1 MFQPTDI
8 SGCWFWVK
16 GDDAIPFPENPSI
29 PDRYVASINNAGYQT
44 CTFLSIESSV
54 EAQYKPNNL
63 NGHSTIKFVSP
74 NGLDT
79 GIMYDIPRTDEI
91 TAFYLYKQNFPS
103 VGAGYQTLFQGPN
116 DVDSNALEVFGSYLQ
131 LDHIFFLRLQE
142 FATYQDAYAI
152 NASYLNDWIIRTD
165 VVDGNTI
172 MFKRNGFAISSGT
185 IPLPPLPDISRPPWN
200 NEGHCVLGGSL
211 GIAQHEIAEAIVFD
225 HRITDAEITRV
236 ENYLKFKYFIGGV
249 SASTTFIHGSNVD
262 TSGQYAPLMPLYI
275 DALPSSGNIPL
286 YIAQAYTVSSGTP
299 LYTIGVPI
307 YNQSLDMY
315 TLSVDPPA
323 SSGCTLYILG
333 DTTQPSGIT
342 LYTQSA
348 ESDNNNTTL
357 FINAAPIHS
366 GSPPLFIHGRTLAN
380 SENFPFYI
388 QGLQNLSTNNNTA
401 LYIATNTSS
410 STPGVSGLYNSH
422 SLYTYSAVHTD
433 PLNLF
438 VCSEVQGSNV
448 GDLPLFIGNYSPTH
462 FSTVDMFIRNNNLL
476 FSGQTRMFI
485 RGLGS
490 LDGGSIGNDN
500 MNLYIERWPA
510 GMATLFMNSS
520 TVSSSTPLYISSANS
535 LNASATLMMSGGQQL
550 MGTGNFPIYVDAG
563 FIRDDNITMYTHGL
577 PSSNNN
583 STFYTN
589 GF

>member
-8 SGCWFWVK
+8 SGCWFWLK
-16 GDDAIPFPENPSI
+16 ADDARLFPDNPSL
-29 PDRYVASINNAGYQT
+29 PDRYVYSIDNAGYQP
-44 CTFLSIESSV
+44 CTFSNLIDLNNAIYSP
-54 EAQYKPNNL
+54 YNL
-63 NGHSTIKFVSP
+63 NNHATIKFVSP
-74 NGLDT
+74 NGLST
-79 GIMYDIPRTDEI
+79 GFIQNIPKTDEV
-91 TAFYLYKQNFPS
+91 TAFYLYKQNYPS
-103 VGAGYQTLFQGPN
+103 IGAGEQFLFQGPN
-116 DVDSNALEVFGSYLQ
+116 DTVSNAISVFNSVLQ
-131 LDHIFFLRLQE
+131 LDNIFLFFCYRFGTHQSYSTL
-142 FATYQDAYAI
+142 

-165 VVDGNTI
+165 VVDENTV

-185 IPLPPLPDISRPPWN
+185 IPVPPLPDISAPPWN
-200 NEGHCVLGGSL
+200 GEGNCTFGGSI
-211 GIAQHEIAEAIVFD
+211 GIAQHEVAEAIVFD

-249 SASTTFIHGSNVD
+249 SASTTFIHGSNVG
-262 TSGQYAPLMPLYI
+262 TSGQYAPLTPLYI

-299 LYTIGVPI
+299 LYTVGVPV
-307 YNQSLDMY
+307 YNRSLDMY
-315 TLSVDPPA
+315 TLSVDAPA

-348 ESDNNNTTL
+348 ENNNNNTTL
-357 FINAAPIHS
+357 FINAAPIDS
-366 GSPPLFIHGRTLAN
+366 GFPTLFIHGRTLAN